1 MIAFLSNIFGYLL
14 NFFYNLIGNYGLAI
28 ILFSLVVKLLMIPL
42 SIKQQKSQQKSLKLQ
57 EEMKQIQFK
66 YKNDPEKLNQET
78 MALYKRENM
87 SPFSGC
93 LLAIIQMILL
103 FSVFYMVRE
112 PLTYVKKLDQ
122 EQIINYVNI
131 LKEENMVQNQA
142 YAQIA
147 VISEANNIKQA
158 KQNEGTELTESQK
171 RLQDA
176 IGDNIDNVCTN
187 MNFLQ
192 IDLSKIPTQSAGDFR
207 VYIIPVLYV
216 ISSFASMKLTTS
228 LQSKKK
234 KEDEVEASKIDEKAD
249 KNKDIKDSET
259 DNDIKEDNERK
270 EMIEKKE
277 EEEDPMA
284 QANKNMSLLMPVMAV
299 SISLIAPLGLA
310 LYWLTNNILMIAE
323 RLILNKLVKDEED

>member
-14 NFFYNLIGNYGLAI
+14 NFFYNLIGNYGIAI

-42 SIKQQKSQQKSLKLQ
+42 SIKQQKSQQKSIKLQ
-57 EEMKQIQFK
+57 TEMKQIQFK

-112 PLTYVKKLDQ
+112 PLTYMKKMNKDQ
-122 EQIINYVNI
+122 INSYVNI
-131 LKEENMVQNQA
+131 LKDENMVQNQA

-147 VISEANNIKQA
+147 VISEANNIKQM
-158 KQNEGTELTESQK
+158 QEEGTELTESQK
-171 RLQDA
+171 KLQEA
-176 IGDNIDNVCTN
+176 IGDNLENICTN
-187 MNFLQ
+187 MDLLD
-192 IDLSKIPTQSAGDFR
+192 IDLSKVPTQSTRDFR

-216 ISSFASMKLTTS
+216 ISSFVSIKLTTVTQAKNK
-228 LQSKKK
+228 QSKVVEVKAEKTK
-234 KEDEVEASKIDEKAD
+234 KENDEENKESKELVKQ
-249 KNKDIKDSET
+249 
-259 DNDIKEDNERK
+259 
-270 EMIEKKE
+270 

-284 QANKNMSLLMPVMAV
+284 QANKNMSLFMPIMAV

-310 LYWLTNNILMIAE
+310 LYWLTNNVLMIAE
-323 RLILNKLVKDEED
+323 RLILNKVVKDEEE

>member
-1 MIAFLSNIFGYLL
+1 MIAFLSNLFGYLL

-42 SIKQQKSQQKSLKLQ
+42 SIKQQKSQEKSMKLQ
-57 EEMKQIQFK
+57 DEMKQIQFK

-93 LLAIIQMILL
+93 LLAIVQMILL

-112 PLTYVKKLDQ
+112 PLTYMKKIDK
-122 EQIINYVNI
+122 EEINNYVNV

-147 VISEANNIKQA
+147 VISEANNIKQS
-158 KQNEGTELTESQK
+158 QENDQMELNDGQK
-171 RLQDA
+171 KLQEVM
-176 IGDNIDNVCTN
+176 GDNIDNICTN
-187 MNFLQ
+187 MNLLD
-192 IDLSKIPTQSAGDFR
+192 IDLSKVPTQSKEDYK
-207 VYIIPVLYV
+207 VYIIPILYV
-216 ISSFASMKLTTS
+216 ISSFISIKLTTTM
-228 LQSKKK
+228 QNRKKK
-234 KEDEVEASKIDEKAD
+234 DNNVIEVTEKSEINEEDD
-249 KNKDIKDSET
+249 KN
-259 DNDIKEDNERK
+259 
-270 EMIEKKE
+270 
-277 EEEDPMA
+277 EEDPMA

-323 RLILNKLVKDEED
+323 RLILNKFVKVEEE

>member
-57 EEMKQIQFK
+57 DEMKQIQFK

-122 EQIINYVNI
+122 EQINNYTNI

-158 KQNEGTELTESQK
+158 EQNQEIELTESQEK
-171 RLQDA
+171 LKEA
-176 IGDNIDNVCTN
+176 IGDNLDNVCTN

-192 IDLSKIPTQSAGDFR
+192 IDLSKVPTQSAGDFR
-207 VYIIPVLYV
+207 VYIIPILYV
-216 ISSFASMKLTTS
+216 ISSFASMKITTTM
-228 LQSKKK
+228 QSKKK
-234 KEDEVEASKIDEKAD
+234 QEDTVEVSKVKEKVDEDV
-249 KNKDIKDSET
+249 KNSDDNEIKDS
-259 DNDIKEDNERK
+259 NESK

-310 LYWLTNNILMIAE
+310 LYWLTNNILMIVE
-323 RLILNKLVKDEED
+323 RLVLNKVVKDEEE

>member
-14 NFFYNLIGNYGLAI
+14 NFFYNLIGNYGIAI

-57 EEMKQIQFK
+57 DEMKQIQFK

-112 PLTYVKKLDQ
+112 PLTYMKKIDS
-122 EQIINYVNI
+122 EQIDSYVNI

-147 VISEANNIKQA
+147 VISEANNIKKSQ
-158 KQNEGTELTESQK
+158 QTEGIELSEAQVK
-171 RLQDA
+171 LQETM
-176 IGDNIDNVCTN
+176 GDNLDSICTN
-187 MNFLQ
+187 MNFLN
-192 IDLSKIPTQSAGDFR
+192 IDLSKVPTQSSGDLK

-216 ISSFASMKLTTS
+216 ISSFASMKLTTAM
-228 LQSKKK
+228 QSKKN
-234 KEDEVEASKIDEKAD
+234 
-249 KNKDIKDSET
+249 KNKDIESTEKEEIYTTSEDT
-259 DNDIKEDNERK
+259 EIKENNENK
-270 EMIEKKE
+270 ELIEKEKDD
-277 EEEDPMA
+277 EDPMA

-323 RLILNKLVKDEED
+323 RLVLNKVVKDEEE

>member
-14 NFFYNLIGNYGLAI
+14 NFFYNLIGNYGIAI
-28 ILFSLVVKLLMIPL
+28 ILFSLVIKLLMIPL
-42 SIKQQKSQQKSLKLQ
+42 SIKQQKSQQKSIKLQ
-57 EEMKQIQFK
+57 DEMKQIQFK

-112 PLTYVKKLDQ
+112 PLTYMKKIDS
-122 EQIINYVNI
+122 EQINSYVSV

-147 VISEANNIKQA
+147 VISEANTIKQA
-158 KQNEGTELTESQK
+158 QENEEIELTESQK
-171 RLQDA
+171 KLQEA
-176 IGDNIDNVCTN
+176 IGDNLDNVCTN
-187 MNFLQ
+187 MVLLD
-192 IDLSKIPTQSAGDFR
+192 IDLSKVPTQSSGDLK
-207 VYIIPVLYV
+207 VYIIPILYV
-216 ISSFASMKLTTS
+216 ISSFASMKLTTAM
-228 LQSKKK
+228 QSKKNK
-234 KEDEVEASKIDEKAD
+234 G
-249 KNKDIKDSET
+249 KDIKVTEKEEIHTANEDTE
-259 DNDIKEDNERK
+259 IKENNENK
-270 EMIEKKE
+270 ELIEKEKE
-277 EEEDPMA
+277 DEDPMA

-323 RLILNKLVKDEED
+323 RLVLNKVVKDEEE

>member
-14 NFFYNLIGNYGLAI
+14 NFFYNLVGNYGLAI
-28 ILFSLVVKLLMIPL
+28 ILFSLVIKLLMIPL

-57 EEMKQIQFK
+57 NEMKQIQFK

-93 LLAIIQMILL
+93 LLAIVQMILL

-112 PLTYVKKLDQ
+112 PLTYVKKEDK
-122 EQIINYVNI
+122 EQISSYVNI
-131 LKEENMVQNQA
+131 LKEENMIQNEA
-142 YAQIA
+142 YVQIA
-147 VISEANNIKQA
+147 IISEANNIKQA
-158 KQNEGTELTESQK
+158 EENEEIELTDSQK
-171 RLQDA
+171 KLKEA
-176 IGDNIDNVCTN
+176 MGDNINNVCTN
-187 MNFLQ
+187 MNFMQ
-192 IDLSKIPTQSAGDFR
+192 IDLSKVPTQSAGDFR

-216 ISSFASMKLTTS
+216 ISSFLSMKLTTS

-234 KEDEVEASKIDEKAD
+234 KEDEVVEVSKVDENKS
-249 KNKDIKDSET
+249 KDID
-259 DNDIKEDNERK
+259 DNDIEENNESKEL
-270 EMIEKKE
+270 IEK

-284 QANKNMSLLMPVMAV
+284 QANKSMSLLMPVMAV

-310 LYWLTNNILMIAE
+310 LYWLTNNVLMIAE
-323 RLILNKLVKDEED
+323 RLILNKVVKDEEE

>member
-42 SIKQQKSQQKSLKLQ
+42 SIKQQKSQAKSMKLQ
-57 EEMKQIQFK
+57 DEMKQIQFK

-112 PLTYVKKLDQ
+112 PLTYMKKIDK
-122 EQIINYVNI
+122 EQINGYVNI

-158 KQNEGTELTESQK
+158 QENDQIELNDGQK
-171 RLQDA
+171 KLQEA
-176 IGDNIDNVCTN
+176 IGDNLDNVCTN
-187 MNFLQ
+187 MSFLD
-192 IDLSKIPTQSAGDFR
+192 IDLSKVPTQSSGDFR

-216 ISSFASMKLTTS
+216 ISSFVSMKLTTVM
-228 LQSKKK
+228 QSKKK
-234 KEDEVEASKIDEKAD
+234 KENEVIEVKGNTVD
-249 KNKDIKDSET
+249 KNNQNI
-259 DNDIKEDNERK
+259 IKENNINKVDVSKGE
-270 EMIEKKE
+270 EEKKE
-277 EEEDPMA
+277 DDDPMA
-284 QANKNMSLLMPVMAV
+284 MANKNMSLLMPVMAV

-323 RLILNKLVKDEED
+323 RLILNKFVKVEEE

>member
-14 NFFYNLIGNYGLAI
+14 NFFYNLIGNYGIAI

-42 SIKQQKSQQKSLKLQ
+42 SIKQQKSQQKSIKLQ
-57 EEMKQIQFK
+57 TEMKQIQFK

-112 PLTYVKKLDQ
+112 PLTYMKKMNKDQ
-122 EQIINYVNI
+122 INSYVNI
-131 LKEENMVQNQA
+131 LKDENMVQNQA

-147 VISEANNIKQA
+147 VISEANNIKQM
-158 KQNEGTELTESQK
+158 QEEGTELTESQK
-171 RLQDA
+171 KLQEA
-176 IGDNIDNVCTN
+176 IGDNLENICTN
-187 MNFLQ
+187 MDLLD
-192 IDLSKIPTQSAGDFR
+192 IDLSKVPTQSTRDFR

-216 ISSFASMKLTTS
+216 ISSFVSIKLTTATQAKNK
-228 LQSKKK
+228 QSKVVEVKAEKTK
-234 KEDEVEASKIDEKAD
+234 KENDEENKESKELVKQ
-249 KNKDIKDSET
+249 
-259 DNDIKEDNERK
+259 
-270 EMIEKKE
+270 

-284 QANKNMSLLMPVMAV
+284 QANKNMSLFMPIMAV

-310 LYWLTNNILMIAE
+310 LYWLTNNVLMIAE
-323 RLILNKLVKDEED
+323 RLILNKVVKDEEE

>member
-1 MIAFLSNIFGYLL
+1 MIAFLSNLFGYLL

-42 SIKQQKSQQKSLKLQ
+42 SIKQQKSQEKSMKLQ
-57 EEMKQIQFK
+57 DEMKQIQFK

-93 LLAIIQMILL
+93 LLAIVQMILL

-112 PLTYVKKLDQ
+112 PLTYMKKIDK
-122 EQIINYVNI
+122 EEINNYVNV

-147 VISEANNIKQA
+147 VISEANNIKQS
-158 KQNEGTELTESQK
+158 QENDQMELNDGQK
-171 RLQDA
+171 KLQEVM
-176 IGDNIDNVCTN
+176 GDNIDNICTN
-187 MNFLQ
+187 MNLLD
-192 IDLSKIPTQSAGDFR
+192 IDLSKVPTQSKEDYK
-207 VYIIPVLYV
+207 VYIIPILYV
-216 ISSFASMKLTTS
+216 ISSFISIKLTTNM
-228 LQSKKK
+228 QNRKKK
-234 KEDEVEASKIDEKAD
+234 DNNVIEVTEK
-249 KNKDIKDSET
+249 SEI
-259 DNDIKEDNERK
+259 NEEDNK
-270 EMIEKKE
+270 N
-277 EEEDPMA
+277 EEDPMA

-323 RLILNKLVKDEED
+323 RLILNKFVKVEEE

>member
-14 NFFYNLIGNYGLAI
+14 NFFYNLIGNYGIAI

-42 SIKQQKSQQKSLKLQ
+42 SIKQQKSQAKSIKLQ
-57 EEMKQIQFK
+57 DEMKQIQFK

-112 PLTYVKKLDQ
+112 PLTYMKKIDS
-122 EQIINYVNI
+122 EQISSYVNI

-158 KQNEGTELTESQK
+158 QQAEGIELTEAQLK
-171 RLQDA
+171 LQEV
-176 IGDNIDNVCTN
+176 IGENLDNVCTN
-187 MNFLQ
+187 MSFLD
-192 IDLSKIPTQSAGDFR
+192 IDLSKVPTQSSGDFK

-216 ISSFASMKLTTS
+216 ISSFASMKLTTAM
-228 LQSKKK
+228 QSKKNK
-234 KEDEVEASKIDEKAD
+234 NEAVEEKGKEEVKAV
-249 KNKDIKDSET
+249 S
-259 DNDIKEDNERK
+259 EDNESK
-270 EMIEKKE
+270 ELIQKKE

-310 LYWLTNNILMIAE
+310 LYWLTNNVLMILE
-323 RLILNKLVKDEED
+323 RLVLNKVVKNEEE

>member
-42 SIKQQKSQQKSLKLQ
+42 SIKQQKSQAKSMKLQ
-57 EEMKQIQFK
+57 DEMKQIQFK

-112 PLTYVKKLDQ
+112 PLTYMKKIDK
-122 EQIINYVNI
+122 EQINSYVNI

-158 KQNEGTELTESQK
+158 QENDQIELNDGQK
-171 RLQDA
+171 KLQEA
-176 IGDNIDNVCTN
+176 IGDNLDNVCTN
-187 MNFLQ
+187 MSFLD
-192 IDLSKIPTQSAGDFR
+192 IDLSKVPTQSSGDFR

-216 ISSFASMKLTTS
+216 ISSFVSMKLTTVM
-228 LQSKKK
+228 QSKKK
-234 KEDEVEASKIDEKAD
+234 KENEVIEVKGNTVD
-249 KNKDIKDSET
+249 KNNQNI
-259 DNDIKEDNERK
+259 IKENNINKVDVSKGEK
-270 EMIEKKE
+270 EKKE
-277 EEEDPMA
+277 DDDPMA
-284 QANKNMSLLMPVMAV
+284 MANKNMSLLMPVMAV

-323 RLILNKLVKDEED
+323 RLILNKFVKVEEE

>member
-57 EEMKQIQFK
+57 DEMKQIQFK

-122 EQIINYVNI
+122 EQINNYTNI

-158 KQNEGTELTESQK
+158 EQNQEIELTESQEK
-171 RLQDA
+171 LKEA
-176 IGDNIDNVCTN
+176 IGDNLDNVCTN

-192 IDLSKIPTQSAGDFR
+192 IDLSKVPTQSAGDFR
-207 VYIIPVLYV
+207 VYIIPILYV
-216 ISSFASMKLTTS
+216 ISSFASMKITTTM
-228 LQSKKK
+228 QSKKK
-234 KEDEVEASKIDEKAD
+234 QEDTVEASKVKEKVDED
-249 KNKDIKDSET
+249 VKNSV
-259 DNDIKEDNERK
+259 
-270 EMIEKKE
+270 
-277 EEEDPMA
+277 
-284 QANKNMSLLMPVMAV
+284 LH
-299 SISLIAPLGLA
+299 
-310 LYWLTNNILMIAE
+310 
-323 RLILNKLVKDEED
+323 

>member
-1 MIAFLSNIFGYLL
+1 MIAFLSNLFGYLL

-42 SIKQQKSQQKSLKLQ
+42 SIKQQKSQEKSMKLQ
-57 EEMKQIQFK
+57 DEMKQIQFK

-93 LLAIIQMILL
+93 LLAIVQMILL

-112 PLTYVKKLDQ
+112 PLTYMKKIDK
-122 EQIINYVNI
+122 EEINNYVNV

-147 VISEANNIKQA
+147 VISEANNIKQS
-158 KQNEGTELTESQK
+158 QENDQMELNDGQK
-171 RLQDA
+171 KLQEVM
-176 IGDNIDNVCTN
+176 GDNIDNICTN
-187 MNFLQ
+187 MNLLD
-192 IDLSKIPTQSAGDFR
+192 IDLSKVPTQSKEDYK
-207 VYIIPVLYV
+207 VYIIPILYV
-216 ISSFASMKLTTS
+216 ISSFISIKLTTTM
-228 LQSKKK
+228 QNRKKK
-234 KEDEVEASKIDEKAD
+234 DNNVIEVTEK
-249 KNKDIKDSET
+249 SEI
-259 DNDIKEDNERK
+259 NEEDNK
-270 EMIEKKE
+270 N
-277 EEEDPMA
+277 EEDPMA

-323 RLILNKLVKDEED
+323 RLILNKFVKVEEE

>member
-57 EEMKQIQFK
+57 DEMKQIQFK

-122 EQIINYVNI
+122 EQINNYTNI

-158 KQNEGTELTESQK
+158 EQNQEIELTESQEK
-171 RLQDA
+171 LKEA
-176 IGDNIDNVCTN
+176 IGNNLDNVCTN

-192 IDLSKIPTQSAGDFR
+192 IDLSKVPTQSAGDFR
-207 VYIIPVLYV
+207 VYIIPILYV
-216 ISSFASMKLTTS
+216 ISSFASMKITTTM
-228 LQSKKK
+228 QSKKK
-234 KEDEVEASKIDEKAD
+234 QEDAVEVSKVKEKVEEDV
-249 KNKDIKDSET
+249 KNSDDNDIKDSDES
-259 DNDIKEDNERK
+259 K

-310 LYWLTNNILMIAE
+310 LYWLTNNILMIVE
-323 RLILNKLVKDEED
+323 RLVLNKVVKDEEE

>member
-57 EEMKQIQFK
+57 DEMKQIQFK

-112 PLTYVKKLDQ
+112 PLTYMKKLDR
-122 EQIINYVNI
+122 EAINNYVNI
-131 LKEENMVQNQA
+131 LKEENIVQNQA

-147 VISEANNIKQA
+147 VISEANNIKEAQE
-158 KQNEGTELTESQK
+158 NENIELTESQLK
-171 RLQDA
+171 LKEA
-176 IGDNIDNVCTN
+176 IGDNIDRVSTN

-192 IDLSKIPTQSAGDFR
+192 IDLSKVPTQSSRDYR

-216 ISSFASMKLTTS
+216 ISSFVSMKLTTTM
-228 LQSKKK
+228 QSKKK
-234 KEDEVEASKIDEKAD
+234 SEKEVVEISKDEDSKNEKNTENSD
-249 KNKDIKDSET
+249 GKKQ
-259 DNDIKEDNERK
+259 EDD
-270 EMIEKKE
+270 
-277 EEEDPMA
+277 DPMA
-284 QANKNMSLLMPVMAV
+284 QANKNMSLLMPIMAV

-310 LYWLTNNILMIAE
+310 LYWLTNNILMIVE
-323 RLILNKLVKDEED
+323 RLILNKVVKDGEE

>member
-14 NFFYNLIGNYGLAI
+14 NFFYNLIGNYGIAI

-42 SIKQQKSQQKSLKLQ
+42 SIKQQKSQQKSIKLQ
-57 EEMKQIQFK
+57 DEMKQIQFK

-112 PLTYVKKLDQ
+112 PLTYMKKIDS
-122 EQIINYVNI
+122 EQINSYVNI
-131 LKEENMVQNQA
+131 SKEENLVQNQA

-147 VISEANNIKQA
+147 VISEANNIKQSQQ
-158 KQNEGTELTESQK
+158 KEGIELSESQVK
-171 RLQDA
+171 LQET
-176 IGDNIDNVCTN
+176 IGDNLDSVCTN
-187 MNFLQ
+187 MNFLD
-192 IDLSKIPTQSAGDFR
+192 IDLSKVPTQSSGDFK

-216 ISSFASMKLTTS
+216 ISSFASMKLTTM
-228 LQSKKK
+228 QSKKNKNKSVEVKKEINTASEDNKIEENNESKELISK
-234 KEDEVEASKIDEKAD
+234 KEDD
-249 KNKDIKDSET
+249 
-259 DNDIKEDNERK
+259 
-270 EMIEKKE
+270 
-277 EEEDPMA
+277 EDPMA
-284 QANKNMSLLMPVMAV
+284 QANKNMSLLMPIMAV

-310 LYWLTNNILMIAE
+310 LYWLTNNILMIVE
-323 RLILNKLVKDEED
+323 RLILNKVVKNEEE

>member
-14 NFFYNLIGNYGLAI
+14 NFFYNLIGNYGIAI

-42 SIKQQKSQQKSLKLQ
+42 SIKQQRSQQKSIKLQ
-57 EEMKQIQFK
+57 TEMKQIQFK

-112 PLTYVKKLDQ
+112 PLTYMKKMDKDQ
-122 EQIINYVNI
+122 INSYVNI

-142 YAQIA
+142 YAQMT
-147 VISEANNIKQA
+147 VISEANNIKQIQDE
-158 KQNEGTELTESQK
+158 KELTESQK
-171 RLQDA
+171 KLKEV
-176 IGDNIDNVCTN
+176 IGDNLDNICTN
-187 MNFLQ
+187 MDLLD
-192 IDLSKIPTQSAGDFR
+192 IDLSKVPTQSNGDFK

-216 ISSFASMKLTTS
+216 ISSFVSIKLTTS
-228 LQSKKK
+228 MQT
-234 KEDEVEASKIDEKAD
+234 
-249 KNKDIKDSET
+249 KNKQNKVVKVKEQIVQDENDEDKSESKELIK
-259 DNDIKEDNERK
+259 R
-270 EMIEKKE
+270 

-284 QANKNMSLLMPVMAV
+284 QANKNMSLFMPIMAV

-310 LYWLTNNILMIAE
+310 LYWLTNNVLMIVE
-323 RLILNKLVKDEED
+323 RLILNKVVKDEEE

>member
-57 EEMKQIQFK
+57 DEMKQIQFK

-122 EQIINYVNI
+122 EQIY
-131 LKEENMVQNQA
+131 KH
-142 YAQIA
+142 
-147 VISEANNIKQA
+147 IKRR
-158 KQNEGTELTESQK
+158 KYGTKSS
-171 RLQDA
+171 
-176 IGDNIDNVCTN
+176 VCTN
-187 MNFLQ
+187 CGN
-192 IDLSKIPTQSAGDFR
+192 
-207 VYIIPVLYV
+207 
-216 ISSFASMKLTTS
+216 
-228 LQSKKK
+228 
-234 KEDEVEASKIDEKAD
+234 
-249 KNKDIKDSET
+249 
-259 DNDIKEDNERK
+259 
-270 EMIEKKE
+270 
-277 EEEDPMA
+277 
-284 QANKNMSLLMPVMAV
+284 
-299 SISLIAPLGLA
+299 
-310 LYWLTNNILMIAE
+310 
-323 RLILNKLVKDEED
+323 

>member
-14 NFFYNLIGNYGLAI
+14 NFFYNLIGNYGIAI

-57 EEMKQIQFK
+57 DEMKQIQFK
-66 YKNDPEKLNQET
+66 YKNNPEKLNQET

-112 PLTYVKKLDQ
+112 PLTYMKKLDS
-122 EQIINYVNI
+122 EQINSYVNI

-158 KQNEGTELTESQK
+158 QETEGIELSESQVK
-171 RLQDA
+171 LQEA
-176 IGDNIDNVCTN
+176 MGENLDNVCTN
-187 MNFLQ
+187 MNLLD
-192 IDLSKIPTQSAGDFR
+192 IDLSKVPTQSNGDFK

-216 ISSFASMKLTTS
+216 ISSFVSMKLTTAM
-228 LQSKKK
+228 QSKKNK
-234 KEDEVEASKIDEKAD
+234 TVEEKEAIKEVSE
-249 KNKDIKDSET
+249 DSEIAG
-259 DNDIKEDNERK
+259 NNESKEL
-270 EMIEKKE
+270 IEKKE
-277 EEEDPMA
+277 EDEDPMA

-310 LYWLTNNILMIAE
+310 LYWLTNNILIILE
-323 RLILNKLVKDEED
+323 RLILNKVVKDEEE

>member
-14 NFFYNLIGNYGLAI
+14 NFFYNLIGNYGIAI
-28 ILFSLVVKLLMIPL
+28 ILFSLVIKLLMIPL
-42 SIKQQKSQQKSLKLQ
+42 SIKQQKSQQKSIKLQ
-57 EEMKQIQFK
+57 DEMKQIQFK

-112 PLTYVKKLDQ
+112 PLTYMKKIDS
-122 EQIINYVNI
+122 EQINSYVSV

-147 VISEANNIKQA
+147 VISEANTIKQA
-158 KQNEGTELTESQK
+158 QENEEIELTESQK
-171 RLQDA
+171 KLQEA
-176 IGDNIDNVCTN
+176 IGDNLDNVCTN
-187 MNFLQ
+187 MVLLD
-192 IDLSKIPTQSAGDFR
+192 IDLSKVPTQSSGDLK

-216 ISSFASMKLTTS
+216 ISSFASMKLTTAM
-228 LQSKKK
+228 QSKKNK
-234 KEDEVEASKIDEKAD
+234 G
-249 KNKDIKDSET
+249 KDIKVTEKEEIHTANEDTE
-259 DNDIKEDNERK
+259 IKENNENK
-270 EMIEKKE
+270 ELIEKEKE
-277 EEEDPMA
+277 DEDPMA

-323 RLILNKLVKDEED
+323 RLVLNKVVKDEEE

>member
-14 NFFYNLIGNYGLAI
+14 NYFYNFIGNYGIAI

-42 SIKQQKSQQKSLKLQ
+42 SIKQQKSQQKSMKLQ
-57 EEMKQIQFK
+57 NEMKQIQFK

-112 PLTYVKKLDQ
+112 PLTYMKKINS
-122 EQIINYVNI
+122 EQINNYVNV

-142 YAQIA
+142 YAQIS
-147 VISEANNIKQA
+147 VISEANNIKELE
-158 KQNEGTELTESQK
+158 QNENMELSESQQK
-171 RLQDA
+171 LKDA
-176 IGDNIDNVCTN
+176 IGDNLDNICTN
-187 MNFLQ
+187 MKFLD
-192 IDLSKIPTQSAGDFR
+192 IDLSKVPTQSTGDYK

-216 ISSFASMKLTTS
+216 LSSVLSMKLTTS
-228 LQSKKK
+228 MSSKKNKNKVDGENIVIVDNSNEETEENTQSK
-234 KEDEVEASKIDEKAD
+234 EL
-249 KNKDIKDSET
+249 
-259 DNDIKEDNERK
+259 
-270 EMIEKKE
+270 IEKKD
-277 EEEDPMA
+277 EEDPMA
-284 QANKNMSLLMPVMAV
+284 QATKNMSLLMPIMAV

-310 LYWLTNNILMIAE
+310 LYWLTNNILMILE
-323 RLILNKLVKDEED
+323 RIVLNKLVKDEEE